1 MKKIVIDT
9 SATGN
14 TEKVGLAIANE
25 LGCEAVKFTEDLHL
39 NLDGYDFIA
48 LGFYVDKGDA
58 EPKFKRFLREIKGKK
73 TGVFMTLGMDPEHEH
88 AMNCL
93 EKAKVVLR
101 EGENEIL
108 REFYCQGAIDPKVIE
123 QLRKMGEAAPND
135 PRYAVTPE
143 REARWARAATHP
155 DANDLENAKAAFRG
169 I

>member
-1 MKKIVIDT
+1 MKKIVIYT

-123 QLRKMGEAAPND
+123 QLRKMGEAARNS
-135 PRYAVTPE
+135 PRRKRPRE
-143 REARWARAATHP
+143 R
-155 DANDLENAKAAFRG
+155 
-169 I
+169 